1 MDASSSLSA
10 GATGSAGATVTTQVA
25 ERPFTVVAVTV
36 AVPAATGVIVADAP
50 SGVTVA
56 IAALST
62 AHVTVLSVAFSGATV
77 AVSLAE
83 APPTFNDNAG

>member
-1 MDASSSLSA
+1 M
-10 GATGSAGATVTTQVA
+10 
-25 ERPFTVVAVTV
+25 RRFTVVAVTV

-62 AHVTVLSVAFSGATV
+62 AHATVLSVAFSGATV
-77 AVSLAE
+77 AVSLAD